1 MYLKKIEMQG
11 FKSFANK
18 MTFEFHQGI
27 TGIVGPNG
35 SGKSN
40 VADAVRWVLGEQS
53 AKQLRGGNMQDV
65 IFAGTEARK
74 PQSFAAVSIT
84 FDNSDHALETSYEE
98 VTVTRRLYRSGESE
112 YRINNQAV
120 RLRDIHELFYD
131 TGIGKEGY
139 SIIGQG
145 QIERIISG
153 KPDERRELFDE
164 AAGIV
169 KFKRRK
175 AASLKKLAEEQQ
187 NLLRVNDILSELT
200 GQLEPL
206 KRQSE
211 TARVYLE
218 KKETLK
224 ELDINLYLVQ
234 DEQAGGRLKELQDKI
249 EVTDAQLSDVDAQLL
264 ATKSEY
270 DAIENE
276 LQELEQTIAELTEKN
291 QKNLLAREQLRG
303 QIDLLKEQINT
314 VHLNSEHY
322 SQRRNAI
329 REDLEKRGAELAECR
344 EKLSELSGKL
354 GAARAEEKKEEKKY
368 KDIEQRL
375 ASCNDGITRAKN
387 DVIGMLNSR
396 STVKGKMQRYG
407 ALLEQIDIRRAEL
420 QSRMLRFTEEEQA
433 AREKMALATENL
445 NGIRGHIEA
454 LRAES
459 AVKEGRV
466 AKLQDELHDANTRLD
481 DVQTRYHRD
490 NSRLDSLRT
499 LNEHYEGY
507 GNAIRRVMEQKKKKP
522 GIHGVV
528 ADLISTEKK
537 YEIAIETALGGS
549 IRNIITDNENTAK
562 YFIEY
567 LKQNKYG
574 RATFLPLTNVRP
586 RKNAVRP
593 EVLSEE
599 GVIGLASDLTTC
611 EEIYTD
617 LRSQLLGRTVVV
629 DTIDHAIRLGKKYQ
643 HTLYMVTLAGES
655 FSPGG
660 TMTGGAFRNKENLLG
675 RKREIEELDQEVGK
689 LSKEIDEITAGI
701 EEKRTERNA
710 LRDEIVRIGNK
721 LHGESIREN
730 TAQMSIKQAEDQIRM
745 NRLDRSAL
753 DRENQEIDEQ
763 VRKIKESSR
772 SIEEELQASE
782 AAEQKL
788 TEKTGELEEKAAKL
802 VEERDAR
809 SSTLASIR
817 LNIQALTQEQGFI
830 SSNMDRISEEIESL
844 RAEDA
849 EIGENL
855 IEDSREAEEK
865 QANIVKIGETIRAAE
880 EEASENLKE
889 QTALAARKTELS
901 ESHRNFFAR
910 RDELSE
916 TKTALDRESFRLH
929 SQKEKIEE
937 ALDVSISYL
946 WEEYEM
952 TPVQARKF
960 RNPEHRDIQVLKRE
974 IAKVKDGIKKL
985 GSVNVNA
992 IEDYKNLVERHTFLS
1007 AQHTDLVESEK
1018 TLEGIIA
1025 ELDRGMRRQFNE
1037 KFAEISR
1044 EFDRTFR
1051 ALFGGGS
1058 GRLEIDREMDV
1069 LEASITIIAEPPG
1082 KKLQNMMQL
1091 SGGEKAL
1098 TAIALLFAIQNLKP
1112 SPFCLL
1118 DEIEAALDDHNVI
1131 RFAEYLHKLTK
1142 NTQFIVITHRR
1153 GTMSSADRLYGITM
1167 QEKGVST
1174 LVSVNLIEDKL
1185 SS

>member
-18 MTFEFHQGI
+18 MTFDFHQGI

-112 YRINNQAV
+112 YRINNAAV

-153 KPDERRELFDE
+153 KADERRELFDE

-175 AASLKKLAEEQQ
+175 AASLKKLADEQQ
-187 NLLRVNDILSELT
+187 NLLRVNDILTELT
-200 GQLEPL
+200 SQLEPL
-206 KRQSE
+206 RKQSE
-211 TARVYLE
+211 TARIYLD
-218 KKETLK
+218 KKEALK

-249 EVTDAQLSDVDAQLL
+249 DVTDAQLKDIDDQLL

-276 LQELEQTIAELTEKN
+276 LQTLDLQIADLTEKN
-291 QKNLLAREQLRG
+291 QKSLLIREQLRG

-322 SQRRNAI
+322 SARRSAI
-329 REDLEKRGAELAECR
+329 REDLQKKDAERTDYQR
-344 EKLSELSGKL
+344 ELRELSGKL
-354 GAARAEEKKEEKKY
+354 KAARSEEKKEEKKY
-368 KDIEQRL
+368 QDIERRL
-375 ASCNDGITRAKN
+375 TSCNDGIAKAKN

-420 QSRMLRFTEEEQA
+420 QTRMLRFSEEEQA
-433 AREKMALATENL
+433 AENRVTLANGNL
-445 NGIRGHIEA
+445 EGIRKHIEA

-459 AVKEGRV
+459 AVKEGQV
-466 AKLQDELHDANTRLD
+466 AKLQEELHDANALLD

-507 GNAIRRVMEQKKKKP
+507 GNAIRRVMEQKKKNP

-528 ADLISTEKK
+528 ADLISTKKK

-562 YFIEY
+562 YYIEF

-586 RKNAVRP
+586 RRNAVRE

-611 EEIYTD
+611 AEIYAD
-617 LRSQLLGRTVVV
+617 LRSQLLGRTIVV

-675 RKREIEELDQEVGK
+675 RKREIEELDHEVQK
-689 LSKEIDEITAGI
+689 LSKEMEEISARIDG
-701 EEKRTERNA
+701 KRTERNA

-763 VRKIKESSR
+763 VRKIRESSR
-772 SIEEELQASE
+772 SIEDELRASE
-782 AAEQKL
+782 EAEAAL
-788 TEKTGELEEKAAKL
+788 TEKTGELEEKALKL
-802 VEERDAR
+802 TEERNEQ
-809 SSTLASIR
+809 STALESIR
-817 LNIQALTQEQGFI
+817 LSIQSLMQEQGFI
-830 SSNMDRISEEIESL
+830 SSNMERVSEEAAAL

-855 IEDSREAEEK
+855 ISDSREAEEK
-865 QANIVKIGETIRAAE
+865 QGNIVKIEETIRAAE
-880 EEASENLKE
+880 AEASDNARE
-889 QTALAARKTELS
+889 QTSLTARKTELS
-901 ESHRNFFAR
+901 ESHRTFFER

-937 ALDVSISYL
+937 ALEVSIAYL
-946 WEEYEM
+946 WDEYEM

-960 RNPEHRDIQVLKRE
+960 RNPELKDIQALKRDIS
-974 IAKVKDGIKKL
+974 KVKDGIRKL

-1037 KFAEISR
+1037 KFAQISSTR
-1044 EFDRTFR
+1044 NLPRSAKSST
-1051 ALFGGGS
+1051 G
-1058 GRLEIDREMDV
+1058 
-1069 LEASITIIAEPPG
+1069 
-1082 KKLQNMMQL
+1082 L
-1091 SGGEKAL
+1091 SG
-1098 TAIALLFAIQNLKP
+1098 P
-1112 SPFCLL
+1112 SS
-1118 DEIEAALDDHNVI
+1118 EADPEDS
-1131 RFAEYLHKLTK
+1131 RSTGRQMFWKL
-1142 NTQFIVITHRR
+1142 R
-1153 GTMSSADRLYGITM
+1153 S
-1167 QEKGVST
+1167 
-1174 LVSVNLIEDKL
+1174 L
-1185 SS
+1185 SSRSLRARSSRI

>member
-18 MTFEFHQGI
+18 MTFDFHQGI

-112 YRINNQAV
+112 YRINNAAV

-153 KPDERRELFDE
+153 KADERRELFDE

-175 AASLKKLAEEQQ
+175 AASLKKLADEQQ
-187 NLLRVNDILSELT
+187 NLLRVNDILTELT
-200 GQLEPL
+200 SQLEPL
-206 KRQSE
+206 RKQSE
-211 TARVYLE
+211 TARIYLD
-218 KKETLK
+218 KKEALK

-249 EVTDAQLSDVDAQLL
+249 DVTDAQLKDIDDQLL

-276 LQELEQTIAELTEKN
+276 LQTLDLQIADLTEKN
-291 QKNLLAREQLRG
+291 QKSLLIREQLRG

-322 SQRRNAI
+322 SARRSAI
-329 REDLEKRGAELAECR
+329 REDLQKKDAERTDYQR
-344 EKLSELSGKL
+344 ELRELSGKL
-354 GAARAEEKKEEKKY
+354 KAARSEEKKEEKKY
-368 KDIEQRL
+368 QDIERRL
-375 ASCNDGITRAKN
+375 TSCNDGIAKAKN

-420 QSRMLRFTEEEQA
+420 
-433 AREKMALATENL
+433 
-445 NGIRGHIEA
+445 
-454 LRAES
+454 ES
-459 AVKEGRV
+459 AVKEGQV
-466 AKLQDELHDANTRLD
+466 AKLQEELHDANALLD

-507 GNAIRRVMEQKKKKP
+507 GNAIRRVMEQKKKNP

-528 ADLISTEKK
+528 ADLISTKKK

-562 YFIEY
+562 YFIEF

-586 RKNAVRP
+586 RRNAVRE

-611 EEIYTD
+611 AEIYED
-617 LRSQLLGRTVVV
+617 LRSQLLGRTIVV

-675 RKREIEELDQEVGK
+675 RKREIEELDHEVQK
-689 LSKEIDEITAGI
+689 LSKEMEEISARIDG
-701 EEKRTERNA
+701 KRTERNA

-763 VRKIKESSR
+763 VRKIRESSR
-772 SIEEELQASE
+772 SIEDELRASE
-782 AAEQKL
+782 EAEAAL
-788 TEKTGELEEKAAKL
+788 TEKTGELEEKALKL
-802 VEERDAR
+802 TEERNEQ
-809 SSTLASIR
+809 STALESIR
-817 LNIQALTQEQGFI
+817 LSIQSLMQEQGFI
-830 SSNMDRISEEIESL
+830 SSNMERISEEAAAL

-855 IEDSREAEEK
+855 ISDSREAEEK
-865 QANIVKIGETIRAAE
+865 QGNIVKIEETIRAAE
-880 EEASENLKE
+880 AEASDNARE
-889 QTALAARKTELS
+889 QTSLTSRKTELS
-901 ESHRNFFAR
+901 ESHRTFFER

-937 ALDVSISYL
+937 ALEVSIAYL
-946 WEEYEM
+946 WDEYEM

-960 RNPEHRDIQVLKRE
+960 RNPELKDIQALKRDIS
-974 IAKVKDGIKKL
+974 KVKDGIRKL

-1037 KFAEISR
+1037 KFAQISK

-1058 GRLEIDREMDV
+1058 GRLEIDRETDV
-1069 LEASITIIAEPPG
+1069 LEASIAIIAEPPG

-1142 NTQFIVITHRR
+1142 NTQFIIITHRR
-1153 GTMSSADRLYGITM
+1153 GTMSAADRLYGITM
-1167 QEKGVST
+1167 QEKGVSA

>member
-1 MYLKKIEMQG
+1 
-11 FKSFANK
+11 
-18 MTFEFHQGI
+18 
-27 TGIVGPNG
+27 
-35 SGKSN
+35 
-40 VADAVRWVLGEQS
+40 
-53 AKQLRGGNMQDV
+53 
-65 IFAGTEARK
+65 
-74 PQSFAAVSIT
+74 
-84 FDNSDHALETSYEE
+84 
-98 VTVTRRLYRSGESE
+98 
-112 YRINNQAV
+112 
-120 RLRDIHELFYD
+120 
-131 TGIGKEGY
+131 
-139 SIIGQG
+139 
-145 QIERIISG
+145 
-153 KPDERRELFDE
+153 
-164 AAGIV
+164 
-169 KFKRRK
+169 
-175 AASLKKLAEEQQ
+175 
-187 NLLRVNDILSELT
+187 
-200 GQLEPL
+200 
-206 KRQSE
+206 
-211 TARVYLE
+211 
-218 KKETLK
+218 
-224 ELDINLYLVQ
+224 
-234 DEQAGGRLKELQDKI
+234 
-249 EVTDAQLSDVDAQLL
+249 
-264 ATKSEY
+264 
-270 DAIENE
+270 
-276 LQELEQTIAELTEKN
+276 
-291 QKNLLAREQLRG
+291 
-303 QIDLLKEQINT
+303 
-314 VHLNSEHY
+314 
-322 SQRRNAI
+322 
-329 REDLEKRGAELAECR
+329 
-344 EKLSELSGKL
+344 
-354 GAARAEEKKEEKKY
+354 
-368 KDIEQRL
+368 
-375 ASCNDGITRAKN
+375 
-387 DVIGMLNSR
+387 MLNSR

-420 QSRMLRFTEEEQA
+420 QTRMLRFSEEEQA
-433 AREKMALATENL
+433 AENRVTLANGNL
-445 NGIRGHIEA
+445 EGIRKHIEA

-459 AVKEGRV
+459 AVKEGQV
-466 AKLQDELHDANTRLD
+466 AKLQEELHDANALLD

-507 GNAIRRVMEQKKKKP
+507 GNAIRRVMEQKKKNP

-528 ADLISTEKK
+528 ADLISTKKK

-562 YFIEY
+562 YYIEF

-586 RKNAVRP
+586 RRNAVRE

-611 EEIYTD
+611 AEIYAD
-617 LRSQLLGRTVVV
+617 LRSQLLGRTIVV

-660 TMTGGAFRNKENLLG
+660 TMTGGAFLNKENLLG
-675 RKREIEELDQEVGK
+675 RKREIEELDHEVQK
-689 LSKEIDEITAGI
+689 LSKEMEEISARIDG
-701 EEKRTERNA
+701 KRTERNA

-763 VRKIKESSR
+763 VRKIRESSR
-772 SIEEELQASE
+772 SIEDELRASE
-782 AAEQKL
+782 EAEAAL
-788 TEKTGELEEKAAKL
+788 TEKTGELEEKALKL
-802 VEERDAR
+802 TEERNEQ
-809 SSTLASIR
+809 STALESIR
-817 LNIQALTQEQGFI
+817 LSIQSLMQEQGFI
-830 SSNMDRISEEIESL
+830 SSNMERISEEAAAL

-855 IEDSREAEEK
+855 ISDSREAEEK
-865 QANIVKIGETIRAAE
+865 QGNIVKIEETIRAAE
-880 EEASENLKE
+880 AEASDNARE
-889 QTALAARKTELS
+889 QTSLTARKTELS
-901 ESHRNFFAR
+901 ESHRTFFER

-937 ALDVSISYL
+937 ALEVSIAYL
-946 WEEYEM
+946 WDEYEM

-960 RNPEHRDIQVLKRE
+960 RNPELKDIQALKRDIS
-974 IAKVKDGIKKL
+974 KVKDGIRKL

-1037 KFAEISR
+1037 KFAQISK

-1058 GRLEIDREMDV
+1058 GRLEIDRETDV
-1069 LEASITIIAEPPG
+1069 LEASIAIIAEPPG

-1142 NTQFIVITHRR
+1142 NTQFIIITHRR
-1153 GTMSSADRLYGITM
+1153 GTMSAADRLYGITM
-1167 QEKGVST
+1167 QEKGVSA

>member
-18 MTFEFHQGI
+18 MTFDFHQGI

-112 YRINNQAV
+112 YRINNAAV

-153 KPDERRELFDE
+153 KADERRELFDE

-175 AASLKKLAEEQQ
+175 AASLKKLADEQQ
-187 NLLRVNDILSELT
+187 NLLRVNDILTELT
-200 GQLEPL
+200 SQLEPL
-206 KRQSE
+206 RKQSE
-211 TARVYLE
+211 TARIYLD
-218 KKETLK
+218 KK
-224 ELDINLYLVQ
+224 Q

-249 EVTDAQLSDVDAQLL
+249 DVTDAQLKDIDDQLL

-276 LQELEQTIAELTEKN
+276 LQTLDLQIADLTEKN
-291 QKNLLAREQLRG
+291 QKSLLIREQLRG

-322 SQRRNAI
+322 SARRSAI
-329 REDLEKRGAELAECR
+329 REDLQKKDAERTDYQR
-344 EKLSELSGKL
+344 ELRELSGKL
-354 GAARAEEKKEEKKY
+354 KAARSEEKKEEKKY
-368 KDIEQRL
+368 QDIERRL
-375 ASCNDGITRAKN
+375 TSCNDGIAKAKN

-420 QSRMLRFTEEEQA
+420 QTRMLRFSEEEQA
-433 AREKMALATENL
+433 AENRVTLANGNL
-445 NGIRGHIEA
+445 EGIRKHIEA

-459 AVKEGRV
+459 AVKEGQV
-466 AKLQDELHDANTRLD
+466 AKLQEELHDANALLD

-507 GNAIRRVMEQKKKKP
+507 GNAIRRVMEQKKKNP

-528 ADLISTEKK
+528 ADLISTKKK

-562 YFIEY
+562 YYIEF

-586 RKNAVRP
+586 RRNAVRE

-611 EEIYTD
+611 AEIYED
-617 LRSQLLGRTVVV
+617 LRSQLLGRTIVV

-675 RKREIEELDQEVGK
+675 RKREIEELDHEVQK
-689 LSKEIDEITAGI
+689 LTKEMEEISARIDG
-701 EEKRTERNA
+701 KRTERNA

-763 VRKIKESSR
+763 VRKIRESSR
-772 SIEEELQASE
+772 SIEDELRASE
-782 AAEQKL
+782 EAEAAL
-788 TEKTGELEEKAAKL
+788 TEKTGELEEKALKL
-802 VEERDAR
+802 TEERNEQ
-809 SSTLASIR
+809 STALESIR
-817 LNIQALTQEQGFI
+817 LSIQSLMQEQGFI
-830 SSNMDRISEEIESL
+830 SSNMERISEEAAAL

-855 IEDSREAEEK
+855 ISDSREAEEK
-865 QANIVKIGETIRAAE
+865 QGNIVKIEETIRAAE
-880 EEASENLKE
+880 AEASDNARE
-889 QTALAARKTELS
+889 QTSLTARKTELS
-901 ESHRNFFAR
+901 ESHRTFFER

-937 ALDVSISYL
+937 ALEVSIAYL
-946 WEEYEM
+946 WDEYEM

-960 RNPEHRDIQVLKRE
+960 RNPELKDIQALKRDIS
-974 IAKVKDGIKKL
+974 KVKDGIRKL

-1037 KFAEISR
+1037 KFAQISK

-1058 GRLEIDREMDV
+1058 GRLEIDRETDV
-1069 LEASITIIAEPPG
+1069 LEASIAIIAEPPG

-1142 NTQFIVITHRR
+1142 NTQFIIITHRR
-1153 GTMSSADRLYGITM
+1153 GTMSAADRLYGITM
-1167 QEKGVST
+1167 QEKGVSA

>member
-18 MTFEFHQGI
+18 MTFDFHQGI

-112 YRINNQAV
+112 YRINNAAV

-153 KPDERRELFDE
+153 KADERRELFDE

-175 AASLKKLAEEQQ
+175 AASLKKLADEQQ
-187 NLLRVNDILSELT
+187 NLLRVNDILTELT
-200 GQLEPL
+200 SQLEPL
-206 KRQSE
+206 RKQSE
-211 TARVYLE
+211 TARIYLD
-218 KKETLK
+218 KKEALK

-249 EVTDAQLSDVDAQLL
+249 DVTDAQLKDIDDQLL

-276 LQELEQTIAELTEKN
+276 LQTLDLQIADLTEKN
-291 QKNLLAREQLRG
+291 QKSLLIREQLRG

-322 SQRRNAI
+322 SARRSAI
-329 REDLEKRGAELAECR
+329 REDLQKKDAERTDYQR
-344 EKLSELSGKL
+344 ELRELSGKL
-354 GAARAEEKKEEKKY
+354 KAARSEEKKEEKKY
-368 KDIEQRL
+368 QDIEQRL
-375 ASCNDGITRAKN
+375 ASCNDGIAKAKN

-420 QSRMLRFTEEEQA
+420 QTRMLRFSEEEQA
-433 AREKMALATENL
+433 AENRVTLANGNL
-445 NGIRGHIEA
+445 EGIRKHIEA

-459 AVKEGRV
+459 AVKEGQV
-466 AKLQDELHDANTRLD
+466 AKLQEELHDANALLD

-507 GNAIRRVMEQKKKKP
+507 GNAIRRVMEQKKKNP

-528 ADLISTEKK
+528 ADLISTKKK

-562 YFIEY
+562 YFIEF

-586 RKNAVRP
+586 RRNAVRE

-611 EEIYTD
+611 AEIYAD
-617 LRSQLLGRTVVV
+617 LRSQLLGRTIVV

-675 RKREIEELDQEVGK
+675 RKREIEELDHEVQK
-689 LSKEIDEITAGI
+689 LSKEMEEISARIDG
-701 EEKRTERNA
+701 KRTERNA

-763 VRKIKESSR
+763 VRKIRESSK
-772 SIEEELQASE
+772 SIEDELRASE
-782 AAEQKL
+782 EAEAEL
-788 TEKTGELEEKAAKL
+788 TEERNEQSTALE
-802 VEERDAR
+802 
-809 SSTLASIR
+809 SIR
-817 LNIQALTQEQGFI
+817 LSIQSLMQEQGFI
-830 SSNMDRISEEIESL
+830 SSNMERISEETEAL

-855 IEDSREAEEK
+855 ISDSREAEEK
-865 QANIVKIGETIRAAE
+865 QGNIVKIEETIRAAE
-880 EEASENLKE
+880 AEASDNARE
-889 QTALAARKTELS
+889 QASLTARKTELS
-901 ESHRNFFAR
+901 ESHRTFFER

-937 ALDVSISYL
+937 ALEVSIAYL
-946 WEEYEM
+946 WDEYEM

-960 RNPEHRDIQVLKRE
+960 RNPELKDIQALKRDIS
-974 IAKVKDGIKKL
+974 KVKDGIRKL

-1037 KFAEISR
+1037 KFAQISK

-1058 GRLEIDREMDV
+1058 GRLEIDRETDV
-1069 LEASITIIAEPPG
+1069 LEASIAIIAEPPG

-1142 NTQFIVITHRR
+1142 NTQFIIITHRR
-1153 GTMSSADRLYGITM
+1153 GTMSAADRLYGITM
-1167 QEKGVST
+1167 QEKGVSA

>member
-1 MYLKKIEMQG
+1 MDLQI
-11 FKSFANK
+11 
-18 MTFEFHQGI
+18 
-27 TGIVGPNG
+27 
-35 SGKSN
+35 
-40 VADAVRWVLGEQS
+40 AD
-53 AKQLRGGNMQDV
+53 
-65 IFAGTEARK
+65 
-74 PQSFAAVSIT
+74 
-84 FDNSDHALETSYEE
+84 
-98 VTVTRRLYRSGESE
+98 
-112 YRINNQAV
+112 
-120 RLRDIHELFYD
+120 
-131 TGIGKEGY
+131 
-139 SIIGQG
+139 
-145 QIERIISG
+145 
-153 KPDERRELFDE
+153 
-164 AAGIV
+164 
-169 KFKRRK
+169 
-175 AASLKKLAEEQQ
+175 
-187 NLLRVNDILSELT
+187 
-200 GQLEPL
+200 
-206 KRQSE
+206 
-211 TARVYLE
+211 
-218 KKETLK
+218 
-224 ELDINLYLVQ
+224 
-234 DEQAGGRLKELQDKI
+234 
-249 EVTDAQLSDVDAQLL
+249 
-264 ATKSEY
+264 
-270 DAIENE
+270 
-276 LQELEQTIAELTEKN
+276 LTEKN
-291 QKNLLAREQLRG
+291 QKSLLIREQLRG

-322 SQRRNAI
+322 SARRSAI
-329 REDLEKRGAELAECR
+329 REDLQKKDAERTDYQR
-344 EKLSELSGKL
+344 ELRELSGKL
-354 GAARAEEKKEEKKY
+354 KAARSEEKKEEKKY
-368 KDIEQRL
+368 QDIERRL
-375 ASCNDGITRAKN
+375 TSCNDGIAKAKN

-420 QSRMLRFTEEEQA
+420 QTRMLRFSEEEQA
-433 AREKMALATENL
+433 AENRVTLANGNL
-445 NGIRGHIEA
+445 EGIRKHIEA

-459 AVKEGRV
+459 AVKEGQV
-466 AKLQDELHDANTRLD
+466 AKLQEELHDANALLD

-507 GNAIRRVMEQKKKKP
+507 GNAIRRVMEQKKKNP

-528 ADLISTEKK
+528 ADLISTKKK

-562 YFIEY
+562 YFIEF

-586 RKNAVRP
+586 RRNAVRE

-611 EEIYTD
+611 AEIYED
-617 LRSQLLGRTVVV
+617 LRSQLLGRTIVV

-660 TMTGGAFRNKENLLG
+660 TMTGGAFHNKENLLG
-675 RKREIEELDQEVGK
+675 RKREIEELDHEVQK
-689 LSKEIDEITAGI
+689 LSKEMEEISARIDG
-701 EEKRTERNA
+701 KRTERNA

-763 VRKIKESSR
+763 VRKIRESSR
-772 SIEEELQASE
+772 SIEDELRASE
-782 AAEQKL
+782 EAEAAL

-802 VEERDAR
+802 TEERNEQ
-809 SSTLASIR
+809 STALESIR
-817 LNIQALTQEQGFI
+817 LSIQSLMQEQGFI
-830 SSNMDRISEEIESL
+830 SSNMERISEEAAAL

-855 IEDSREAEEK
+855 ISDSREAEEK
-865 QANIVKIGETIRAAE
+865 QGNIVKIEETIRAAE
-880 EEASENLKE
+880 AEASDNARE
-889 QTALAARKTELS
+889 QTSLTARKTELS
-901 ESHRNFFAR
+901 ESHRTFFER

-937 ALDVSISYL
+937 ALEVSIAYL
-946 WEEYEM
+946 WDEYEM

-960 RNPEHRDIQVLKRE
+960 RNPELKDIQALKRDIS
-974 IAKVKDGIKKL
+974 KVKDGIRKL

-1037 KFAEISR
+1037 KFAQISK

-1058 GRLEIDREMDV
+1058 GRLEIDRETDV
-1069 LEASITIIAEPPG
+1069 LEASIAIIAEPPG

-1142 NTQFIVITHRR
+1142 NTQFIIITHRR
-1153 GTMSSADRLYGITM
+1153 GTMSAADRLYGITM
-1167 QEKGVST
+1167 QEKGVSA

>member
-1 MYLKKIEMQG
+1 
-11 FKSFANK
+11 
-18 MTFEFHQGI
+18 
-27 TGIVGPNG
+27 
-35 SGKSN
+35 
-40 VADAVRWVLGEQS
+40 
-53 AKQLRGGNMQDV
+53 
-65 IFAGTEARK
+65 
-74 PQSFAAVSIT
+74 
-84 FDNSDHALETSYEE
+84 
-98 VTVTRRLYRSGESE
+98 
-112 YRINNQAV
+112 
-120 RLRDIHELFYD
+120 
-131 TGIGKEGY
+131 
-139 SIIGQG
+139 
-145 QIERIISG
+145 
-153 KPDERRELFDE
+153 
-164 AAGIV
+164 
-169 KFKRRK
+169 
-175 AASLKKLAEEQQ
+175 
-187 NLLRVNDILSELT
+187 
-200 GQLEPL
+200 
-206 KRQSE
+206 
-211 TARVYLE
+211 
-218 KKETLK
+218 
-224 ELDINLYLVQ
+224 
-234 DEQAGGRLKELQDKI
+234 
-249 EVTDAQLSDVDAQLL
+249 
-264 ATKSEY
+264 
-270 DAIENE
+270 
-276 LQELEQTIAELTEKN
+276 
-291 QKNLLAREQLRG
+291 
-303 QIDLLKEQINT
+303 
-314 VHLNSEHY
+314 
-322 SQRRNAI
+322 
-329 REDLEKRGAELAECR
+329 
-344 EKLSELSGKL
+344 
-354 GAARAEEKKEEKKY
+354 
-368 KDIEQRL
+368 
-375 ASCNDGITRAKN
+375 
-387 DVIGMLNSR
+387 MLNSR

-420 QSRMLRFTEEEQA
+420 QTRMLRFSEEEQA
-433 AREKMALATENL
+433 AENRVTLANGNL
-445 NGIRGHIEA
+445 EGIRKHIEA

-459 AVKEGRV
+459 AVKEGQV
-466 AKLQDELHDANTRLD
+466 AKLQEELHDANALLD

-507 GNAIRRVMEQKKKKP
+507 GNAIRRVMEQKKKNP

-528 ADLISTEKK
+528 ADLISTKKK

-562 YFIEY
+562 YYIEF

-586 RKNAVRP
+586 RRNAVRE

-611 EEIYTD
+611 AEIYED
-617 LRSQLLGRTVVV
+617 LRSQLLGRTIVV

-660 TMTGGAFRNKENLLG
+660 TMTGGAFHNKENLLG
-675 RKREIEELDQEVGK
+675 RKREIEELDHEVQK
-689 LSKEIDEITAGI
+689 LSKEMEEISARIDG
-701 EEKRTERNA
+701 KRTERNA

-763 VRKIKESSR
+763 VRKIRESSR
-772 SIEEELQASE
+772 SIEDELRASE
-782 AAEQKL
+782 EAEAAL

-802 VEERDAR
+802 TEERNEQ
-809 SSTLASIR
+809 STALESIR
-817 LNIQALTQEQGFI
+817 LSIQSLMQEQGFI
-830 SSNMDRISEEIESL
+830 SSNMERISEEAAAL

-855 IEDSREAEEK
+855 ISDSREAEEK
-865 QANIVKIGETIRAAE
+865 QGNIVKIEETIRAAE
-880 EEASENLKE
+880 AEASDNARE
-889 QTALAARKTELS
+889 QTSLTARKTELS
-901 ESHRNFFAR
+901 ESHRTFFER

-937 ALDVSISYL
+937 ALEVSIAYL
-946 WEEYEM
+946 WDEYEM

-960 RNPEHRDIQVLKRE
+960 RNPELKDIQALKRDIS
-974 IAKVKDGIKKL
+974 KVKDGIRKL

-1037 KFAEISR
+1037 KFAQISK

-1058 GRLEIDREMDV
+1058 GRLEIDRETDV
-1069 LEASITIIAEPPG
+1069 LEASIAIIAEPPG

-1142 NTQFIVITHRR
+1142 NTQFIIITHRR
-1153 GTMSSADRLYGITM
+1153 GTMSAADRLYGITM
-1167 QEKGVST
+1167 QEKGVSA

>member
-18 MTFEFHQGI
+18 MTFDFHQGI

-112 YRINNQAV
+112 YRINNAAV

-153 KPDERRELFDE
+153 KADERRELFDE

-175 AASLKKLAEEQQ
+175 AASLKKLADEQQ
-187 NLLRVNDILSELT
+187 NLLRVNDILTELT
-200 GQLEPL
+200 SQLEPL
-206 KRQSE
+206 RKQSE
-211 TARVYLE
+211 TARVYLD
-218 KKETLK
+218 KKEALK

-249 EVTDAQLSDVDAQLL
+249 DVTDAQLKDIDDQLL

-276 LQELEQTIAELTEKN
+276 LQTLDLQIADLTEKN
-291 QKNLLAREQLRG
+291 QKSLLIREQLRG

-322 SQRRNAI
+322 SARRSAI
-329 REDLEKRGAELAECR
+329 REDLQKKDAERTDYQR
-344 EKLSELSGKL
+344 ELRELSGKL
-354 GAARAEEKKEEKKY
+354 KAARSEEKKEEKKY
-368 KDIEQRL
+368 QDIERRL
-375 ASCNDGITRAKN
+375 TSCNDGIAKAKN

-420 QSRMLRFTEEEQA
+420 QTRMLRFSEEEQA
-433 AREKMALATENL
+433 AENRVTLANGNL
-445 NGIRGHIEA
+445 EGIRKHIEA

-459 AVKEGRV
+459 AVKEGQV
-466 AKLQDELHDANTRLD
+466 AKLQEELHDANALLD

-507 GNAIRRVMEQKKKKP
+507 GNAIRRVMEQKKKNP

-528 ADLISTEKK
+528 ADLISTKKK

-562 YFIEY
+562 YFIEF

-586 RKNAVRP
+586 RRNAVRE

-611 EEIYTD
+611 AEIYED
-617 LRSQLLGRTVVV
+617 LRSQLLGRTIVV

-660 TMTGGAFRNKENLLG
+660 TMTGGAFHNKENLLG
-675 RKREIEELDQEVGK
+675 RKREIEELDHEVQK
-689 LSKEIDEITAGI
+689 LSKEMEEISARIDG
-701 EEKRTERNA
+701 KRTERNA

-730 TAQMSIKQAEDQIRM
+730 TAQMS
-745 NRLDRSAL
+745 N
-753 DRENQEIDEQ
+753 RENQEIDEQ
-763 VRKIKESSR
+763 VRIIRESSR
-772 SIEEELQASE
+772 SIEDELRASE
-782 AAEQKL
+782 EAEAAL
-788 TEKTGELEEKAAKL
+788 TEKTGELEEKALKL
-802 VEERDAR
+802 TEERNEQ
-809 SSTLASIR
+809 STALESIR
-817 LNIQALTQEQGFI
+817 LSIQSLMQEQGFI
-830 SSNMDRISEEIESL
+830 SSNMERISEEAAAL

-855 IEDSREAEEK
+855 ISDSREAEEK
-865 QANIVKIGETIRAAE
+865 QGNIVKIEETIRAAE
-880 EEASENLKE
+880 AEASDNARE
-889 QTALAARKTELS
+889 QTSLTARKTELS
-901 ESHRNFFAR
+901 ESHRTFFER

-937 ALDVSISYL
+937 ALEVSIAYL
-946 WEEYEM
+946 WDEYEM

-960 RNPEHRDIQVLKRE
+960 RNPELKDIQALKRDIS
-974 IAKVKDGIKKL
+974 KVKDGIRKL

-1037 KFAEISR
+1037 KFAQISK

-1058 GRLEIDREMDV
+1058 GRLEIDRETDV
-1069 LEASITIIAEPPG
+1069 LEASIAIIAEPPG

-1142 NTQFIVITHRR
+1142 NTQFIIITHRR
-1153 GTMSSADRLYGITM
+1153 GTMSAADRLYGITM
-1167 QEKGVST
+1167 QEKGVSA

>member
-1 MYLKKIEMQG
+1 M
-11 FKSFANK
+11 
-18 MTFEFHQGI
+18 
-27 TGIVGPNG
+27 
-35 SGKSN
+35 
-40 VADAVRWVLGEQS
+40 
-53 AKQLRGGNMQDV
+53 
-65 IFAGTEARK
+65 
-74 PQSFAAVSIT
+74 
-84 FDNSDHALETSYEE
+84 
-98 VTVTRRLYRSGESE
+98 
-112 YRINNQAV
+112 
-120 RLRDIHELFYD
+120 
-131 TGIGKEGY
+131 
-139 SIIGQG
+139 
-145 QIERIISG
+145 
-153 KPDERRELFDE
+153 
-164 AAGIV
+164 
-169 KFKRRK
+169 
-175 AASLKKLAEEQQ
+175 
-187 NLLRVNDILSELT
+187 
-200 GQLEPL
+200 
-206 KRQSE
+206 
-211 TARVYLE
+211 
-218 KKETLK
+218 
-224 ELDINLYLVQ
+224 
-234 DEQAGGRLKELQDKI
+234 
-249 EVTDAQLSDVDAQLL
+249 
-264 ATKSEY
+264 
-270 DAIENE
+270 
-276 LQELEQTIAELTEKN
+276 
-291 QKNLLAREQLRG
+291 
-303 QIDLLKEQINT
+303 
-314 VHLNSEHY
+314 
-322 SQRRNAI
+322 
-329 REDLEKRGAELAECR
+329 
-344 EKLSELSGKL
+344 
-354 GAARAEEKKEEKKY
+354 AARIQKQEKKEEKKY
-368 KDIEQRL
+368 QDIERRL
-375 ASCNDGITRAKN
+375 TSCNDGIAKAKN

-420 QSRMLRFTEEEQA
+420 QTRMLRFSEEEQA
-433 AREKMALATENL
+433 AENRVTLANGNL
-445 NGIRGHIEA
+445 EGIRKHIEA

-459 AVKEGRV
+459 AVKEGQV
-466 AKLQDELHDANTRLD
+466 AKLQEELHDANALLD

-507 GNAIRRVMEQKKKKP
+507 GNAIRRVMEQKKKNP

-528 ADLISTEKK
+528 ADLISTKKK

-562 YFIEY
+562 YYIEF

-586 RKNAVRP
+586 RRNAVRE

-611 EEIYTD
+611 AEIYED
-617 LRSQLLGRTVVV
+617 LRSQLLGRTIVV

-660 TMTGGAFRNKENLLG
+660 TMTGGAFHNKENLLG
-675 RKREIEELDQEVGK
+675 RKREIEELDHEVQK
-689 LSKEIDEITAGI
+689 LSKEMEEISARIDG
-701 EEKRTERNA
+701 KRTERNA

-763 VRKIKESSR
+763 VRKIRESSR
-772 SIEEELQASE
+772 SIEDELRASE
-782 AAEQKL
+782 EAEAAL

-802 VEERDAR
+802 TEERNEQ
-809 SSTLASIR
+809 STALESIR
-817 LNIQALTQEQGFI
+817 LSIQSLMQEQGFI
-830 SSNMDRISEEIESL
+830 SSNMERISEEAAAL

-855 IEDSREAEEK
+855 ISDSREAEEK
-865 QANIVKIGETIRAAE
+865 QGNIVKIEETIRAAE
-880 EEASENLKE
+880 AEASDNARE
-889 QTALAARKTELS
+889 QTSLTARKTELS
-901 ESHRNFFAR
+901 ESHRTFFER

-937 ALDVSISYL
+937 ALEVSIAYL
-946 WEEYEM
+946 WDEYEM

-960 RNPEHRDIQVLKRE
+960 RNPELKDIQALKRDIS
-974 IAKVKDGIKKL
+974 KVKDGIRKL

-1037 KFAEISR
+1037 KFAQISK

-1058 GRLEIDREMDV
+1058 GRLEIDRETDV
-1069 LEASITIIAEPPG
+1069 LEASIAIIAEPPG

-1142 NTQFIVITHRR
+1142 NTQFIIITHRR
-1153 GTMSSADRLYGITM
+1153 GTMSAADRLYGITM
-1167 QEKGVST
+1167 QEKGVSA

>member
-1 MYLKKIEMQG
+1 
-11 FKSFANK
+11 
-18 MTFEFHQGI
+18 
-27 TGIVGPNG
+27 
-35 SGKSN
+35 
-40 VADAVRWVLGEQS
+40 
-53 AKQLRGGNMQDV
+53 
-65 IFAGTEARK
+65 
-74 PQSFAAVSIT
+74 
-84 FDNSDHALETSYEE
+84 
-98 VTVTRRLYRSGESE
+98 
-112 YRINNQAV
+112 
-120 RLRDIHELFYD
+120 
-131 TGIGKEGY
+131 
-139 SIIGQG
+139 
-145 QIERIISG
+145 
-153 KPDERRELFDE
+153 
-164 AAGIV
+164 
-169 KFKRRK
+169 
-175 AASLKKLAEEQQ
+175 
-187 NLLRVNDILSELT
+187 
-200 GQLEPL
+200 
-206 KRQSE
+206 
-211 TARVYLE
+211 
-218 KKETLK
+218 
-224 ELDINLYLVQ
+224 
-234 DEQAGGRLKELQDKI
+234 
-249 EVTDAQLSDVDAQLL
+249 
-264 ATKSEY
+264 
-270 DAIENE
+270 
-276 LQELEQTIAELTEKN
+276 
-291 QKNLLAREQLRG
+291 
-303 QIDLLKEQINT
+303 
-314 VHLNSEHY
+314 
-322 SQRRNAI
+322 
-329 REDLEKRGAELAECR
+329 
-344 EKLSELSGKL
+344 
-354 GAARAEEKKEEKKY
+354 
-368 KDIEQRL
+368 
-375 ASCNDGITRAKN
+375 
-387 DVIGMLNSR
+387 MLNSR

-420 QSRMLRFTEEEQA
+420 QTRMLRFSEEEQA
-433 AREKMALATENL
+433 AENRVTLANGNL
-445 NGIRGHIEA
+445 EGIRKHIEA

-459 AVKEGRV
+459 AVKEGQV
-466 AKLQDELHDANTRLD
+466 AKLQEELHDANALLD

-507 GNAIRRVMEQKKKKP
+507 GNAIRRVMEQKKKNP

-528 ADLISTEKK
+528 ADLISTKKK

-562 YFIEY
+562 YYIEF

-586 RKNAVRP
+586 RRNAVRE

-611 EEIYTD
+611 AEIYED
-617 LRSQLLGRTVVV
+617 LRSQLLGRTIVV

-675 RKREIEELDQEVGK
+675 RKREIEELDHEVQK
-689 LSKEIDEITAGI
+689 LSKEMEEISARIDG
-701 EEKRTERNA
+701 KRTERNA

-763 VRKIKESSR
+763 VRKIRESSR
-772 SIEEELQASE
+772 SIEDELRASE
-782 AAEQKL
+782 EAEAAL
-788 TEKTGELEEKAAKL
+788 TEKTGELEEKALKL
-802 VEERDAR
+802 TEERNEQ
-809 SSTLASIR
+809 STALESIR
-817 LNIQALTQEQGFI
+817 LSIQSLMQEQGFI
-830 SSNMDRISEEIESL
+830 SSNMERISEEAAAL

-855 IEDSREAEEK
+855 ISDSREAEEK
-865 QANIVKIGETIRAAE
+865 QGNIVKIEETIRAAE
-880 EEASENLKE
+880 AEASDNARE
-889 QTALAARKTELS
+889 QTSLTARKTELS
-901 ESHRNFFAR
+901 ESHRTFFER

-937 ALDVSISYL
+937 ALEVSIAYL
-946 WEEYEM
+946 WDEYEM

-960 RNPEHRDIQVLKRE
+960 RNPELKDIQALKRDIS
-974 IAKVKDGIKKL
+974 KVKDGIRKL

-1037 KFAEISR
+1037 KFAQISK

-1058 GRLEIDREMDV
+1058 GRLEIDRETDV
-1069 LEASITIIAEPPG
+1069 LEASIAIIAEPPG

-1142 NTQFIVITHRR
+1142 NTQFIIITHRR
-1153 GTMSSADRLYGITM
+1153 GTMSAADRLYGITM
-1167 QEKGVST
+1167 QEKGVSA